1 MPNNLFNQ
9 DFRDFLLSLNKT
21 EVKYVLVGGYSVIFH
36 GYHRV
41 TGDLDLFLEPTADNY
56 YKLIKAFAN
65 FGLPTNAI
73 QLQDF
78 INPNETDVFTFGR
91 PPVAIDLMIK
101 LANFSFEE
109 VYNLAAFEKIDEI
122 KLKVIHINHLRI
134 AKKISGRHKD
144 LDDLEHL

>member
-109 VYNLAAFEKIDEI
+109 VYNLASFEKIDEI

-134 AKKISGRHKD
+134 AKKIAGRHKD